1 MTMWMT
7 IASLH
12 LIAVVAVALWSR
24 SRFMTWIAAAI
35 ILFVAFA
42 KGSSSYG
49 FVDAISTLIGLGMG
63 LSMVP
68 KPATIV
74 PPQKRNEGMVPAAV
88 ASITPPSKT
97 ALARDFELTP
107 SPRRYPIGRWILLA
121 VVAIILMWTLLKS

>member
-1 MTMWMT
+1 MWMT

-12 LIAVVAVALWSR
+12 LIAVVVVALWTR

-35 ILFVAFA
+35 VLVVAFA

-49 FVDAISTLIGLGMG
+49 VVDAISTLIGLGMG

-68 KPATIV
+68 KPARTVPAQRRNDDIV
-74 PPQKRNEGMVPAAV
+74 SAAV
-88 ASITPPSKT
+88 ASTTPSSKT

-121 VVAIILMWTLLKS
+121 VVAIILMWALLTS